1 MAGKVNARSFVADAV
16 AVNVT
21 LDPYLSLRG
30 LASYSSLSVRTLRGY
45 LSDPLRPL
53 PCYRIGGKIVVRISE
68 FDTWLSAH
76 RETLPRV
83 DVRAIVD
90 DMLGPKK
97 VR

>member
-1 MAGKVNARSFVADAV
+1 MSVRNVVADAV

-53 PCYRIGGKIVVRISE
+53 PCYKIGGKIVVRISE
-68 FDTWLSAH
+68 FDTWLAAH
-76 RETLPRV
+76 RETTPAV

-90 DMLGPKK
+90 GMLGPRKA
-97 VR
+97 R

>member
-1 MAGKVNARSFVADAV
+1 VSARSVVAETV
-16 AVNVT
+16 AVSVT

-30 LASYSSLSVRTLRGY
+30 LASYSSLSTRTLRGY

-68 FDTWLSAH
+68 FDTWLAAH
-76 RETLPRV
+76 RETTPLV

-90 DMLGPKK
+90 DMLGP
-97 VR
+97 RRAR